1 MLGACFYCSALL
13 WHLMVCLSHA
23 MHAFLTNISYMFGL
37 FTSLQQDVVGMFM
50 FNYVYVSCFSMYLL
64 PTYGFGCYVFVQPE
78 VVGSFCGIYRDRHF
92 ICFGD
97 ICSLPSHPYHSS
109 CIRSCCAV
117 LSRYLILSISDQAAV
132 LVFLALY
139 NHRL

>member
-1 MLGACFYCSALL
+1 
-13 WHLMVCLSHA
+13 
-23 MHAFLTNISYMFGL
+23 MHAFLTNIIYMFGL

-50 FNYVYVSCFSMYLL
+50 FNYVICHASACICYQLMGLVVMFLSNQRLL
-64 PTYGFGCYVFVQPE
+64 E
-78 VVGSFCGIYRDRHF
+78 SSCGIYRDRHF

-97 ICSLPSHPYHSS
+97 ICSLPSHLCHSS

-132 LVFLALY
+132 LVFLAF
-139 NHRL
+139 

>member
-1 MLGACFYCSALL
+1 
-13 WHLMVCLSHA
+13 
-23 MHAFLTNISYMFGL
+23 MHAFLTNIIYMFGL
-37 FTSLQQDVVGMFM
+37 FTSVQPDVVGMFM
-50 FNYVYVSCFSMYLL
+50 FNYMFLCHASACI
-64 PTYGFGCYVFVQPE
+64 CYQPMGLVMFLSNQRLE
-78 VVGSFCGIYRDRHF
+78 SSCGIYRDRHF

-97 ICSLPSHPYHSS
+97 ICSLPSHPCHSS

-117 LSRYLILSISDQAAV
+117 LSRYLILSISDQAVV